1 MSNDLNR
8 FAIIGR
14 LTKDA
19 ELRTTGGGTSV
30 ANFSIANNRSY
41 TVENEKKEFTSF
53 LDCIAWGKLGEVIAQ
68 YCTKGKQ
75 VALDGRIQQRSW
87 DDKDGRKRSSVE
99 LVVDNFQILTKQEG
113 GNKQEPN
120 GNAKEPIMNNPFSDA
135 GVPF

>member
-99 LVVDNFQILTKQEG
+99 LVVDNFQILTKNES
-113 GNKQEPN
+113 GNQEPN
-120 GNAKEPIMNNPFSDA
+120 GNVKEPIMNNPFSDDSI
-135 GVPF
+135 PF